1 MKKTTDKINETKS
14 LFFEKINIIDK
25 PLAQLSKKKRK
36 RVQINKI
43 SNEKGEITLQLT
55 PQKYKGSKETSTSN
69 YMPIRWTT

>member
-55 PQKYKGSKETSTSN
+55 LQKYKGS
-69 YMPIRWTT
+69 